1 MKYFEELIGANGEDY
16 STLETEFKT
25 KEKELTDQLNNN
37 LRQTSSLAVKA
48 GLYVSFSY
56 YNVIKPNTILD
67 KLHKP
72 CRPLPKSR

>member
-1 MKYFEELIGANGEDY
+1 LKYFEELIGATGEDY

-56 YNVIKPNTILD
+56 
-67 KLHKP
+67 
-72 CRPLPKSR
+72 